1 METLSRM
8 ILGENNKKVYDARLL
23 IADNYNVLVDKTNE
37 IIDNS
42 LSTELDTSDDKIKY
56 IRVCTQEYYNTLTI
70 TNFPQLNTT
79 LFFITE

>member
-70 TNFPQLNTT
+70 TNFPQLNNT

>member
-1 METLSRM
+1 METLNRM

-56 IRVCTQEYYNTLTI
+56 IRVCTQEYYDTLTI
-70 TNFPQLNTT
+70 TNFPQLNNT

>member
-8 ILGENNKKVYDARLL
+8 ILRENNKKVYDARLL

-56 IRVCTQEYYNTLTI
+56 IRVCTQEYYDTLTI
-70 TNFPQLNTT
+70 TNFPQLNNT